1 MNCVHPTGR
10 VLVCAVVLL
19 VLLSNSAQSSS
30 ELSVEQ
36 IGDRF
41 QAGKGYMEIMG
52 PMVFMHLKGTPYE
65 MGLQHGTLLAHLYPS
80 EHLLRMRDELDP
92 LKAQVSGFERL
103 VQGFKQFYFQYKLAP
118 WIRRNIPDDLLQELE
133 GLVLGVSGGQDTDPM
148 DVIMGNVSQDL
159 GMTYGCT
166 SVVAFGGATASG
178 ALYHARNLD
187 NISMMDWAQ
196 YGYVVVY
203 EPDQGYPFIT
213 YTYPTQ
219 VGVMQAMNNQGITV
233 SMNYSLVDRDDNSLD
248 GMAMLFLL
256 RQIVQRAASLDEAME
271 IVLGTPRTF
280 GMNIVISDSKIP
292 DAVVLEVDANRFAV
306 RRAEEGLLSAT
317 NRYNSEYM
325 RQFQASGWLASER
338 RDQRLSQ
345 FLSDHYGEIQ
355 VESMVELLRDRG
367 QTGSGEYE
375 GLLDGINNTG
385 SMLSCVFFPEEQ
397 IMGVSIPSAERG
409 APDNEFYA
417 FSLAKALAGEEPAV
431 FSRNVGQTPEDNNLI
446 NWLLVRKAALALS
459 QNRLDETLDYLEQ
472 LDPEFAQAEAAVNLR
487 AHAYLRLG
495 NQAEAQRY
503 FQILAERSYV
513 GEAYYLLEALA
524 MLGSLHDNEGDRTA
538 AVECFQAALD
548 VEVAD
553 LAGSAPFYRQLAEVG
568 LRRPVYLEFSGSSYY
583 FTTRD
588 SALAR
593 LFQAPEA
600 IPVHDANLYTQY
612 EGMQIA
618 KVRILGAQRTDE
630 RIISR
635 ILQLEEGSPFDFTRL
650 AAAKRRLDALGALD
664 QVEMYVV
671 PVGED
676 AVEVV
681 VRISEGFGLYLDPV
695 QFVVESALNL
705 SQKTIAMRYY
715 NVAGTLTSIGGGY
728 SFGPSR
734 LRTAYL
740 TFPLGSWPAAARYQ
754 SQKVHTKLGW
764 GTHKGSEYSLERK
777 DASFS
782 SSVPIGAHSALG
794 LTLGLSQSRV
804 EEIGS
809 DTGLVVPSGDY
820 VTLGITAQAGWP
832 GTTTWTRE
840 GTSIQAGGAILANKQ
855 DLGERFV
862 SGHIRVR
869 TLSYLGAGSVVRL
882 EISGAWTQHGTPFDR
897 RPRLGGSGQLGA
909 SSPMFVG
916 EMNLYSNL
924 ELRRYFTHDLA
935 AHVNYEAA
943 AIWEDADDLGRS
955 DRLHSVGVG
964 LTYRTPIGLKIR
976 AQYSKNLS
984 LANTHSFSVGIV
996 SSF

>member
-1 MNCVHPTGR
+1 MNCVHRTVR
-10 VLVCAVVLL
+10 VLVCAMVLL
-19 VLLSNSAQSSS
+19 VLLSGSAQSSS

-52 PMVFMHLKGTPYE
+52 PVAFMHLKGTPYE
-65 MGLQHGTLLAHLYPS
+65 MGLQHGTLLAQLYPP
-80 EHLLRMRDELDP
+80 EQLLQMRDELDP
-92 LKAQVSGFERL
+92 LQAEVSGFERF
-103 VQGFKQFYFQYKLAP
+103 VQGFKKFYFQYKLAP
-118 WIRRNIPDDLLQELE
+118 WIRRNIPDDFLQELE

-159 GMTYGCT
+159 GMTFGCT

-233 SMNYSLVDRDDNSLD
+233 SMNYSLVDQADNSLD

-256 RQIVQRAASLDEAME
+256 RQIVQHASSLDEAVE

-306 RRAEEGLLSAT
+306 RKTEEGLLSAT
-317 NRYNSEYM
+317 NRYHDEYM
-325 RQFQASGWLASER
+325 GQFQTSGWLASAR
-338 RDQRLSQ
+338 RDQRLAQ
-345 FLSDHYGEIQ
+345 FLSGHYGEIQ

-367 QTGSGEYE
+367 QPGSGEYE
-375 GLLDGINNTG
+375 GLLDGINNAG
-385 SMLSCVFFPEEQ
+385 SMLSCVFSPEEQ
-397 IMGVSIPSAERG
+397 IMWVSIPGAGRG

-417 FSLAKALAGEEPAV
+417 FSLAKALAGEKPAV
-431 FSRNVGQTPEDNNLI
+431 FSRNIGPTPEDDRLT
-446 NWLLVRKAALALS
+446 NWLLVREAALALS
-459 QNRLDETLDYLEQ
+459 QNRLAEALDYLDQ
-472 LDPEFAQAEAAVNLR
+472 LDPEFSQAEAAINLK
-487 AHAYLRLG
+487 ANTHLRLG
-495 NQAEAQRY
+495 SQAEAQRY
-503 FQILAERSYV
+503 FRLLAEKPYV
-513 GEAYYLLEALA
+513 SEPYYLLEALV
-524 MLGSLHDNEGDRTA
+524 MLGSLHDNAGERDA
-538 AVECFQAALD
+538 AVECYQAALEVD
-548 VEVAD
+548 VAD
-553 LAGSAPFYRQLAEVG
+553 LAGNTPFYWQLAEVG
-568 LRRPVYLEFSGSSYY
+568 VRRPVYLEFPGPSYY

-593 LFQAPEA
+593 FFQAPEA
-600 IPVHDANLYTQY
+600 IPCDADLYREY

-618 KVRILGAQRTDE
+618 KVRILGAHRTDE
-630 RIISR
+630 ELIAR
-635 ILQLEEGSPFDFTRL
+635 ILQLEEGTPLDFSRL
-650 AAAKRRLDALGALD
+650 AAGKRRLDALGALD
-664 QVEMYVV
+664 QVQIYVV
-671 PVGED
+671 PVGDD
-676 AVEVV
+676 AVDVV

-695 QFVVESALNL
+695 QFVVENALNL
-705 SQKTIAMRYY
+705 SPNTIAMRYY
-715 NVAGTLTSIGGGY
+715 NVAGTLASIGGGY

-734 LRTAYL
+734 LKTAYL
-740 TFPLGSWPAAARYQ
+740 TFPLGTWPASLRYQ
-754 SQKVHTKLGW
+754 SQTICTKLGW

-782 SSVPIGAHSALG
+782 SSLPIGEQSAVG
-794 LTLGLSQSRV
+794 FTLGLSQSQV
-804 EEIGS
+804 EDIS
-809 DTGLVVPSGDY
+809 TSTDLIVPSGDY
-820 VTLGITAQAGWP
+820 VTLGITAQTGWP

-840 GTSIQAGGAILANKQ
+840 GTSLQAGGAILVNRQ
-855 DLGERFV
+855 DLAERFV
-862 SGHIRVR
+862 SGHIRAR
-869 TLSYLGAGSVVRL
+869 NLSYLGGGFVVRL
-882 EISGAWTQHGTPFDR
+882 EISGAWAQHGTPFDR
-897 RPRLGGSGQLGA
+897 RPRLGGGGQLGA
-909 SSPMFVG
+909 NSPMFVG

-924 ELRRYFTHDLA
+924 ELQRYFTHDLA

-943 AIWEDADDLGRS
+943 KIWEDSSDLARS
-955 DRLHSVGVG
+955 HLLHSVGVG
-964 LTYRTPIGLKIR
+964 LTYQTPIGLKIR

-984 LANTHSFSVGIV
+984 LEDTRSFSVGIV